1 MARPK
6 EFERE
11 SALASAKKVFWRQ
24 GYNGTTT
31 DDLRLAMGIGRQS
44 FYDTFKSKREVF
56 LEVLDRYNSDRGARL
71 SGIVQSHESALK
83 VIKAVLTDVSE
94 EDAETRALGCL
105 GISSVC
111 EFGTSDAKVSDA
123 NQRAGVYWVKT
134 FERLLADAKAAGE
147 IRRSVDEK
155 AAALYLQTLL
165 GGLRVAA
172 RGGTKPKDLR
182 EIARVAIEGLK

>member
-11 SALASAKKVFWRQ
+11 SALASAKEVFWRQ

-31 DDLRLAMGIGRQS
+31 DHLRLAMGIGRQS

-56 LEVLDRYNSDRGARL
+56 LEALDRYNSERGARL

-83 VIKAVLTDVSE
+83 VIEAVLTDVSK

-147 IRRSVDEK
+147 IRRSVDQK
-155 AAALYLQTLL
+155 ATALYLQTLL

-172 RGGTKPKDLR
+172 RGGTRPMELR
-182 EIARVAIEGLK
+182 KIARVAIEGLK

>member
-71 SGIVQSHESALK
+71 SGIVQNHESALK
-83 VIKAVLTDVSE
+83 VIEAVLTDVSE
-94 EDAETRALGCL
+94 EDAETRALG
-105 GISSVC
+105 
-111 EFGTSDAKVSDA
+111 
-123 NQRAGVYWVKT
+123 
-134 FERLLADAKAAGE
+134 
-147 IRRSVDEK
+147 
-155 AAALYLQTLL
+155 
-165 GGLRVAA
+165 
-172 RGGTKPKDLR
+172 
-182 EIARVAIEGLK
+182 

>member
-1 MARPK
+1 MGRPK

-11 SALASAKKVFWRQ
+11 SALDSAKKVFWRQ

-44 FYDTFKSKREVF
+44 FYDTFTSKREVF
-56 LEVLDRYNSDRGARL
+56 LEVLDRYNSDRGTRL

-83 VIKAVLTDVSE
+83 VIEAVLTDVSK

-105 GISSVC
+105 GISSIC

-155 AAALYLQTLL
+155 ATARYLQTLL

-172 RGGTKPKDLR
+172 RGGTKPKGLR

>member
-83 VIKAVLTDVSE
+83 VIEAVLTDVSE

-134 FERLLADAKAAGE
+134 FGSRRRWGGRCCSWLPRM
-147 IRRSVDEK
+147 RRS
-155 AAALYLQTLL
+155 
-165 GGLRVAA
+165 R
-172 RGGTKPKDLR
+172 RGR
-182 EIARVAIEGLK
+182 S

>member
-1 MARPK
+1 MGRPK

-11 SALASAKKVFWRQ
+11 SALASGKKVFWRQ

-44 FYDTFKSKREVF
+44 FYDTFKSKHEVF

-155 AAALYLQTLL
+155 ATARYLQTLL

-172 RGGTKPKDLR
+172 RGGTKPKELR